1 MDKFY
6 KQISDYQPSVSL
18 LQKKISKDLERLQN
32 FGPMIQP
39 SVAEMIKKIQ
49 KDQERWSK
57 INATLQ
63 PIGQQLI
70 KAQEDM
76 LKATAPL
83 TQVAKQLKGF
93 YEPWN
98 YVKPNFESLNLISE
112 NLTNSDFIDFTRV
125 AISTEIIENI
135 GKEFRVSAEELSML
149 EYHMNAPEEAK
160 YDEKDTILIYNNTKE
175 IITKIYNDNEIL
187 YTIDPYKFEEVI
199 GELLYKKGFEVNISQ
214 KTRDGGFDILAL
226 TKQGGIPFKTLVECK
241 RHKKTVGVEIVR
253 SFCDV
258 IETEKANKGILV
270 TTSYF
275 SKPAIARKNK
285 KGELLDLV
293 NRDGLIDWI
302 AEYHLRPNK

>member
-18 LQKKISKDLERLQN
+18 LQKKIAKDLERLQKY
-32 FGPMIQP
+32 GPTIQP
-39 SVAEMIKKIQ
+39 AVAKMLKKIT

-57 INATLQ
+57 MNTPQ
-63 PIGQQLI
+63 PIAQQLI
-70 KAQEDM
+70 NAQDDM
-76 LKATAPL
+76 IKATAPL

-98 YVKPNFESLNLISE
+98 YIKPNFESLNLISTD
-112 NLTNSDFIDFTRV
+112 LAYSDFVDFTRV
-125 AISTEIIENI
+125 PISTEIIENI
-135 GKEFRVSAEELSML
+135 GKELKVSAEELSML
-149 EYHMNAPEEAK
+149 EYHMSTPEEAE
-160 YDEKDTILIYNNTKE
+160 YDEKDTILIYNDTKE

-199 GELLYKKGFEVNISQ
+199 GELLYSKGFEVNISQ
-214 KTRDGGFDILAL
+214 KTRDGGFDILAI
-226 TKQGGIPFKTLVECK
+226 TKQGGIPFKMLVECK
-241 RHKKTVGVEIVR
+241 RHKKTVGVGIVR

-275 SKPAIARKNK
+275 SKPAVERKNI

-302 AEYHLRPNK
+302 AEYHLSPNR